1 MSRNYQ
7 HRQGQAYYSNNNGYV
22 TSDTDGEETDK
33 ENSDSEE
40 FEQYAQQKE
49 AVIIFMDVDS
59 FDVQVRGMRMGFP
72 PELLK
77 QQPFIVI
84 NEHHV

>member
-7 HRQGQAYYSNNNGYV
+7 QTQGQAYNSNNGYL
-22 TSDTDGEETDK
+22 TSDTEGEETDK

-40 FEQYAQQKE
+40 FEQYAEQKE
-49 AVIIFMDVDS
+49 AVIVFMDVDS
-59 FDVQVRGMRMGFP
+59 FDVQVRGSKMGFT
-72 PELLK
+72 PEVLK